1 MKKKKTFIERE
12 EGNYNI
18 KEHIISSLILGFALV
33 IIVVIIA
40 VILSVI

>member
-1 MKKKKTFIERE
+1 MKKKKIFIERE
-12 EGNYNI
+12 EANYNI

-40 VILSVI
+40 IILSIV

>member
-33 IIVVIIA
+33 IIVVTIA

>member
-1 MKKKKTFIERE
+1 MKKNKPFVERE

-40 VILSVI
+40 IILSIV